1 MYQVPVGNLEN
12 IRKTR
17 RRVKHILS
25 DFGLEDCKNL
35 LEELQKEKKNSDE
48 ESDSDEAFRETE
60 WVDLSEPFPGKR
72 KKKWPYRTRLLCCS
86 LCKYSTRNWYSYTS
100 HLQRSHEYERKLCVL
115 APCQIC
121 SFVAHPRLLKKHLL
135 LFHGSPNVDQDA
147 ASLHSTTK
155 KGDRFKC
162 RKCRYVDSNLFS
174 MKKHVLLNHLE
185 KLWHHFSGRIPDT
198 KFPHTASR
206 QFCKVCKMAIES
218 TEHMLHH
225 ILASPTHQWACAQIR
240 TWILENTQYA
250 KPTNYQTLA
259 PKKQM
264 PQVSSPEQLA
274 GPNQS
279 FLPPQALVQ
288 LAGAEAK
295 GLVQPGATVKLQS
308 ALPQGAISAT
318 MPIGQTMVR
327 LPSGASLP
335 GAPHNQVPFTIGV
348 QGQQQQPQQVF
359 LPPRVQISIPGMSQA
374 LMVTQRLPLNQG
386 TPQGTMLQSNPQGTM
401 LTSQSLLSHLF
412 PTGNKVN
419 GMPTYT
425 FATPVGMPS
434 QTSNI
439 QLISKAPQ
447 PIKPAGNP
455 ALNSKAKKWIT
466 CPICN
471 ELLPSNVYEAH
482 QQAAHKAQ
490 PRTAKQQGL
499 AARAPFLRKM
509 PDKTV
514 KCLKCK
520 ILLSEKGLFEHLLH
534 GLNCLYCPGMF
545 YSIQQLVEHTNTQH
559 NPTQKANCDFMRRE
573 YRLYTDDSGNL
584 LFPYFDIN
592 TMAPKE
598 ILGDAELKLA
608 LVTNS
613 LDLIFLKMQPG
624 GKQEVC
630 RNPSKTMRTDCPFCE
645 EKCVTVENY
654 QAHLSGKHCIAPTVH
669 AILKTAAFKCIYC
682 NGVYTGKTTQRAIVI
697 HLQRCRR
704 APKTPKDADRLQ
716 PAPTN
721 GRQQQVMAFKQMVQV
736 PGLYS
741 AQLPP
746 VPMAA
751 QASVP
756 VPQPSESPAELQS
769 KLRLEAAFRE
779 AMEANKKE
787 RDARAAFRKQRE
799 KEKREQVPKMDPY
812 IQLALDP
819 SGMEK
824 RPSEERKDFLTRYFH
839 TKPYPTKKESE
850 ELSKRLWLTRT
861 EVSTLFGMK
870 RTKCMKAIQKNS
882 PTIFMGFNMTELKK
896 LKHDLLIPEVEP
908 AEPEKMAD
916 PEVEPDEPE
925 QTDLPEGEKPEIS
938 VPKEDPLEPRQMD
951 VPEMDP
957 LEPHAMAV

>member
-35 LEELQKEKKNSDE
+35 LEELQKKEKNSDE
-48 ESDSDEAFRETE
+48 ESDSDEAFQETE

-86 LCKYSTRNWYSYTS
+86 LCKYSTRNWYSYKS

-335 GAPHNQVPFTIGV
+335 GAPHNQ
-348 QGQQQQPQQVF
+348 QPQ
-359 LPPRVQISIPGMSQA
+359 
-374 LMVTQRLPLNQG
+374 QG

-412 PTGNKVN
+412 PTGNK
-419 GMPTYT
+419 
-425 FATPVGMPS
+425 
-434 QTSNI
+434 
-439 QLISKAPQ
+439 LISKAPQ

-721 GRQQQVMAFKQMVQV
+721 GRQQQASV
-736 PGLYS
+736 P
-741 AQLPP
+741 
-746 VPMAA
+746 
-751 QASVP
+751 VP

-916 PEVEPDEPE
+916 QEVEPDEPE
-925 QTDLPEGEKPEIS
+925 QTDSPEGEKPEIS
-938 VPKEDPLEPRQMD
+938 VPKEGPLEPHQMD

-957 LEPHAMAV
+957 LEPQAMAV

>member
-1 MYQVPVGNLEN
+1 MRHSVKTSFSRTEIPQGFACHIRSVLLTDKWLTVLEN
-12 IRKTR
+12 SECFISNGTKY
-17 RRVKHILS
+17 VHILFS
-25 DFGLEDCKNL
+25 GPEWEAFYFGHARLSKTVKSCNDPLEVNCML
-35 LEELQKEKKNSDE
+35 LSATIFQELQKKNSDE
-48 ESDSDEAFRETE
+48 DSDSDEAFQETE
-60 WVDLSEPFPGKR
+60 WVDLSEPFQGKR

-86 LCKYSTRNWYSYTS
+86 LCKYSTRNWYSYKS

-147 ASLHSTTK
+147 ASQHSTTK

-250 KPTNYQTLA
+250 KLANYQILA
-259 PKKQM
+259 PKKQL

-288 LAGAEAK
+288 QAGAEAK

-318 MPIGQTMVR
+318 MPIGQNMVR

-348 QGQQQQPQQVF
+348 QGQQQPQQVF

-425 FATPVGMPS
+425 FATPV
-434 QTSNI
+434 
-439 QLISKAPQ
+439 
-447 PIKPAGNP
+447 AGNP
-455 ALNSKAKKWIT
+455 SLNSKAKKWIT

-509 PDKTV
+509 PNKTV

-630 RNPSKTMRTDCPFCE
+630 RNPSKTTRTDCPFCE

-746 VPMAA
+746 VPM
-751 QASVP
+751 
-756 VPQPSESPAELQS
+756 
-769 KLRLEAAFRE
+769 
-779 AMEANKKE
+779 KE

-896 LKHDLLIPEVEP
+896 LKHDLFIPEVEP
-908 AEPEKMAD
+908 VEPEKMAD
-916 PEVEPDEPE
+916 QEVEPDEPE
-925 QTDLPEGEKPEIS
+925 QTDSPEGETAEPEMS
-938 VPKEDPLEPRQMD
+938 VPKEDSLEPHQMD

-957 LEPHAMAV
+957 LEPQPMAV

>member
-17 RRVKHILS
+17 RKVKHILS
-25 DFGLEDCKNL
+25 DFGLENCKVL
-35 LEELQKEKKNSDE
+35 LEELKKEKNL
-48 ESDSDEAFRETE
+48 DSDEVFQETE
-60 WVDLSEPFPGKR
+60 WVDFSEPFPGKR
-72 KKKWPYRTRLLCCS
+72 KKKWPYRTRLLCCT
-86 LCKYSTRNWYSYTS
+86 LCKYSTRNWYSYKS
-100 HLQRSHEYERKLCVL
+100 HLQRNHEYERKLCVL

-121 SFVAHPRLLKKHLL
+121 PFVAHPRVLKKHLL

-147 ASLHSTTK
+147 ESLHSTTK

-225 ILASPTHQWACAQIR
+225 ILSSPTHQWACAQIR
-240 TWILENTQYA
+240 TWILENTQYT
-250 KPTNYQTLA
+250 KPSNYQTLA
-259 PKKQM
+259 PKNQL

-274 GPNQS
+274 GAKQS
-279 FLPPQALVQ
+279 FLPPQSSTLVHM
-288 LAGAEAK
+288 AGANAK
-295 GLVQPGATVKLQS
+295 GLLQPGATVNLQS
-308 ALPQGAISAT
+308 AMPQGAISAT

-327 LPSGASLP
+327 LPSGTSLP
-335 GAPHNQVPFTIGV
+335 GV
-348 QGQQQQPQQVF
+348 QGQQQPQQVF
-359 LPPRVQISIPGMSQA
+359 LPPRVQISIPGMSQS
-374 LMVTQRLPLNQG
+374 LMMTQRLPLNHG
-386 TPQGTMLQSNPQGTM
+386 TPQSTILQSTPQGTM
-401 LTSQSLLSHLF
+401 LTSQSLLSHLI

-425 FATPVGMPS
+425 FATPMGMPG
-434 QTSNI
+434 QTSNV
-439 QLISKAPQ
+439 QLMSKAPQ

-455 ALNSKAKKWIT
+455 ALNAKAKKWIT

-592 TMAPKE
+592 TTAPKE

-630 RNPSKTMRTDCPFCE
+630 RNPSKTMQTDCPFCE
-645 EKCVTVENY
+645 EKCVTLENY
-654 QAHLSGKHCIAPTVH
+654 RAHLSGKHCIAPTVH
-669 AILKTAAFKCIYC
+669 AILKTSAFKCIYC
-682 NGVYTGKTTQRAIVI
+682 NGVYTGKTTQKAIII
-697 HLQRCRR
+697 HLQRCR
-704 APKTPKDADRLQ
+704 PKP
-716 PAPTN
+716 
-721 GRQQQVMAFKQMVQV
+721 
-736 PGLYS
+736 
-741 AQLPP
+741 
-746 VPMAA
+746 
-751 QASVP
+751 SVP
-756 VPQPSESPAELQS
+756 IPHSSESPAELQS

-799 KEKREQVPKMDPY
+799 KEKREQAPLTDPS

-870 RTKCMKAIQKNS
+870 RTKCMKAIQRNS

-896 LKHDLLIPEVEP
+896 LKHDLIIPDVEP
-908 AEPEKMAD
+908 AEPEKMA
-916 PEVEPDEPE
+916 EVEPEQAGSPEAEPAEPE
-925 QTDLPEGEKPEIS
+925 MSLPE
-938 VPKEDPLEPRQMD
+938 EDPLEPHQD

-957 LEPHAMAV
+957 LEPEPVAV